1 MPFAAFFVA
10 FLLLLCIPRR
20 SRKLALCL
28 LLGALAGLCAV
39 HTTSARLERVRAN
52 YAGRTVLLTAEVER
66 ADSNYFSDTVDA
78 TLWVESVNG
87 SPAGFRIACA
97 ELPAC
102 AAGQRVQGWFALQQP
117 DMEEQTAQYADGIAL
132 QAEPVP
138 EKPQLTVLGE
148 SGSFRARTHR
158 LQQKLSESLCRAMH
172 RDTGGVLAAMTVG
185 DRSGLSAQLRRAY
198 RGAGLS
204 HVLVVSGMH
213 VSILCGDIL
222 SVLLPYRWEQSYRS
236 RRRRAVSKSLL
247 AAMTVGDRSGLSA
260 QLRRAYRGAGLSHV
274 LVVSGMH
281 VSILCGDILSVLL
294 PYRWEQ
300 SYRSRRRRAVSKSLL
315 ALVLMGV
322 TGFTPSVRR
331 AAVAVWVSALGV
343 WVWGPPDALTS
354 LAAAGILM
362 TTVNSYAVWDIGF
375 ELSFAAVVGTVAGNA
390 CIRRMRDAHDRRFWV
405 KAGENLQKPVR
416 RPWYSKLPKGVQ
428 GLVESACIAACA
440 SAATFPVLVLR
451 GLSVSAWA
459 VVSSIAVL
467 WMVQPLLL
475 LGLAVAFVGLVPWL
489 APVHGVLSRAAD
501 LLTGLLNG
509 WVVWLSTKPGASIYF
524 DTAYAALV
532 CLLLCGLGVLAF
544 RWRVRLRVALPGI
557 LLTAAVGIGLGN
569 ALSRDVVHID
579 LVGSAQAP
587 AVVIAQNDRAVV
599 LFRGGNAAQ
608 RAVENQLARRGV
620 RTVELVADLR
630 MNAKTACTLPAQQG
644 IRAER
649 LPVNASRKLRCTP
662 AAVELLRTREGC
674 LVRLSIGNRQFVT
687 LSGKAELAQPLQTEW
702 LIATPKKPETVRYQ
716 KLLAMRSYS
725 WMTPETQY
733 TSSLSLR
740 RTGGERLE

>member
-1 MPFAAFFVA
+1 MPFAAFFVV

-20 SRKLALCL
+20 SRKPALCL
-28 LLGALAGLCAV
+28 LLGVLAGLCAV
-39 HTTSARLERVRAN
+39 YTTSARLERTRAN

-66 ADSNYFSDTVDA
+66 ADSSYLPGTVDA

-87 SPAGFRIACA
+87 SPAGFRITCA
-97 ELPAC
+97 ELSAC

-117 DMEEQTAQYADGIAL
+117 DAAVRREQYADGVAL
-132 QAEPVP
+132 QAEPLTG
-138 EKPQLTVLGE
+138 KPQLTVLGE

-158 LQQKLSESLCRAMH
+158 LQQKLSESLRRAMQ

-185 DRSGLSAQLRRAY
+185 DRSGLSAQLRSAY

-213 VSILCGDIL
+213 VSILCGDIFAAL
-222 SVLLPYRWEQSYRS
+222 HPRGREQSYRS
-236 RRRRAVSKSLL
+236 RRRRAV
-247 AAMTVGDRSGLSA
+247 A
-260 QLRRAYRGAGLSHV
+260 
-274 LVVSGMH
+274 
-281 VSILCGDILSVLL
+281 
-294 PYRWEQ
+294 
-300 SYRSRRRRAVSKSLL
+300 KSLL
-315 ALVLMGV
+315 ALVLVGV

-362 TTVNSYAVWDIGF
+362 TAVNSYAVWDIGF

-390 CIRRMRDAHDRRFWV
+390 CIRRMRDARDRRFWV
-405 KAGENLQKPVR
+405 KAGETLQKPVR
-416 RPWYSKLPKGVQ
+416 LPWYKKLPERLQ
-428 GLVESACIAACA
+428 GLIESACIAACA

-475 LGLAVAFVGLVPWL
+475 LGLAVAFAGLVPWL
-489 APVHGVLSRAAD
+489 TPLHGALSRAAD

-509 WVVWLSTKPGASIYF
+509 WAVWLSTKPGGSIYF

-544 RWRVRLRVALPGI
+544 RWRVRLRVAVPGI
-557 LLTAAVGIGLGN
+557 LLAAAVGIGLGN

-587 AVVIAQNDRAVV
+587 AVVVARNDRAVV
-599 LFRGGNAAQ
+599 LFRGGSAAQ

-620 RTVELVADLR
+620 RTVELVVDLR
-630 MNAKTACTLPAQQG
+630 MDAKAACTLPAQQG

-649 LPVNASRKLRCTP
+649 LPVNADRKLRCTP
-662 AAVELLRTREGC
+662 AAVELLRTRQGC
-674 LVRLSIGNRQFVT
+674 LVRLTIGNRQFVI
-687 LSGKAELAQPLQTEW
+687 LSGKVELAQPLQTEW
-702 LIATPKKPETVRYQ
+702 LVATAKKPEAVQYH
-716 KLLAMRSYS
+716 KLLALRSYS
-725 WMTPETQY
+725 WMPPETQY
-733 TSSLSLR
+733 PASLSVR
-740 RTGGERLE
+740 RTGGERLG

>member
-10 FLLLLCIPRR
+10 FLLLLCIPDG
-20 SRKLALCL
+20 SRKLAVCL
-28 LLGALAGLCAV
+28 LLGALTGLCAV
-39 HTTSARLERVRAN
+39 YTTNARLERTRAN

-102 AAGQRVQGWFALQQP
+102 TAGQRVQGWFALQQP

-132 QAEPVP
+132 QAEPLA

-158 LQQKLSESLCRAMH
+158 LQQKLSES
-172 RDTGGVLAAMTVG
+172 
-185 DRSGLSAQLRRAY
+185 LRRAY

-222 SVLLPYRWEQSYRS
+222 SVLLPYRWEQSYRR
-236 RRRRAVSKSLL
+236 RRRRAVGK
-247 AAMTVGDRSGLSA
+247 G
-260 QLRRAYRGAGLSHV
+260 
-274 LVVSGMH
+274 
-281 VSILCGDILSVLL
+281 
-294 PYRWEQ
+294 
-300 SYRSRRRRAVSKSLL
+300 LL

-362 TTVNSYAVWDIGF
+362 TAVNSYAVWDIGF

-509 WVVWLSTKPGASIYF
+509 WAVWLSTKPGAAIYF
-524 DTAYAALV
+524 DTVYAALV

-587 AVVIAQNDRAVV
+587 AVVVAQNDRAVV
-599 LFRGGNAAQ
+599 LFRGGSAAQ

-630 MNAKTACTLPAQQG
+630 MNAKIACTLPAQQG
-644 IRAER
+644 IRAEH

-716 KLLAMRSYS
+716 KLLALRSYS
-725 WMTPETQY
+725 WMPPETQY
-733 TSSLSLR
+733 TASLSLR

>member
-1 MPFAAFFVA
+1 MRRPLCAFCLSALGVLVLCSFLPQMG
-10 FLLLLCIPRR
+10 LLLPSAAIFVVFCLLVWWKGGAARGY
-20 SRKLALCL
+20 AVCL
-28 LLGALAGLCAV
+28 LLGAVLGV
-39 HTTSARLERVRAN
+39 GIMKTTGARLAKIQDA
-52 YAGRTVLLTAEVER
+52 YAGREVALTAEVESTGR
-66 ADSNYFSDTVDA
+66 AYTAGRVSAVLMVEKVDGEAVHFRVECASLPKCEAGGRIRGRFSLDVPDA
-78 TLWVESVNG
+78 T
-87 SPAGFRIACA
+87 
-97 ELPAC
+97 
-102 AAGQRVQGWFALQQP
+102 QRL
-117 DMEEQTAQYADGIAL
+117 DDYADGIVL
-132 QAEPVP
+132 SAEY
-138 EKPQLTVLGE
+138 LSGMLRLGPSE
-148 SGSFRARTHR
+148 SFRARTAR
-158 LQQKLSESLCRAMH
+158 LQAALSRALRKGMAEN
-172 RDTGGVLAAMTVG
+172 TGGVLAAMVVG
-185 DRSGLSAQLRRAY
+185 DRSHLTSTLRSAY

-222 SVLLPYRWEQSYRS
+222 SVLLPYRWEQSYR
-236 RRRRAVSKSLL
+236 RRRRR
-247 AAMTVGDRSGLSA
+247 TV
-260 QLRRAYRGAGLSHV
+260 
-274 LVVSGMH
+274 
-281 VSILCGDILSVLL
+281 
-294 PYRWEQ
+294 W
-300 SYRSRRRRAVSKSLL
+300 KSLL

-343 WVWGPPDALTS
+343 WVWGPADTLTS

-362 TTVNSYAVWDIGF
+362 TAANSYAVWDIGF
-375 ELSFAAVVGTVAGNA
+375 ELSFAAVVGTVAGSA
-390 CIRRMRDAHDRRFWV
+390 CIRRMRDAHDRRFWI

-416 RPWYSKLPKGVQ
+416 RPWFNRLPERLQ
-428 GLVESACIAACA
+428 GLAESACIAACA

-459 VVSSIAVL
+459 MVSSIAVL

-475 LGLAVAFVGLVPWL
+475 LGLAVAFAGLVPWL
-489 APVHGVLSRAAD
+489 APVHGALSRAAD

-509 WVVWLSTKPGASIYF
+509 WAVWLSTKPGASIYF

-557 LLTAAVGIGLGN
+557 LLAAAVGIGLGN

-587 AVVIAQNDRAVV
+587 AVVVTQNDRAVV
-599 LFRGGNAAQ
+599 LFRGGSAAQ
-608 RAVENQLARRGV
+608 RAVENQLTRRGV

-649 LPVNASRKLRCTP
+649 LPVNTARKLRCTP

-687 LSGKAELAQPLQTEW
+687 LSGRAELAQPLQTEW
-702 LIATPKKPETVRYQ
+702 LIATPKKPETVQYQ
-716 KLLAMRSYS
+716 KLLALRRYS
-725 WMTPETQY
+725 WMAPETQY
-733 TSSLSLR
+733 TASLSLR

>member
-10 FLLLLCIPRR
+10 FLLLLCIPDG

-39 HTTSARLERVRAN
+39 HTTSARLERARAN
-52 YAGRTVLLTAEVER
+52 YAGRTVLLTAEVEH

-87 SPAGFRIACA
+87 SPASFRIACA

-102 AAGQRVQGWFALQQP
+102 TAGQRVQGWFALQQP

-148 SGSFRARTHR
+148 SGSFCARTHR

-185 DRSGLSAQLRRAY
+185 DRSGLSAQLRSAY

-213 VSILCGDIL
+213 ISILCGDIL
-222 SVLLPYRWEQSYRS
+222 SILLPYRWEQSYRR
-236 RRRRAVSKSLL
+236 RRRRAV
-247 AAMTVGDRSGLSA
+247 G
-260 QLRRAYRGAGLSHV
+260 
-274 LVVSGMH
+274 
-281 VSILCGDILSVLL
+281 
-294 PYRWEQ
+294 
-300 SYRSRRRRAVSKSLL
+300 KSLL

-322 TGFTPSVRR
+322 TGFTPSVCR

-362 TTVNSYAVWDIGF
+362 TAVNSYAVWDIGF

-390 CIRRMRDAHDRRFWV
+390 CIRRIRDARDRRFWV
-405 KAGENLQKPVR
+405 KAGENLQKPVK
-416 RPWYSKLPKGVQ
+416 RPWFNRLPERLQ
-428 GLVESACIAACA
+428 GLAESACIAACA

-489 APVHGVLSRAAD
+489 APVHGVLSRA
-501 LLTGLLNG
+501 
-509 WVVWLSTKPGASIYF
+509 VWLSTKPGAAIYF

-557 LLTAAVGIGLGN
+557 LLAAAVGIGLGN

-599 LFRGGNAAQ
+599 LFRGGSAAQ

-674 LVRLSIGNRQFVT
+674 LVRLTIGNRQFVT
-687 LSGKAELAQPLQTEW
+687 LSGKAELTQPLQTEW
-702 LIATPKKPETVRYQ
+702 LIATPKKPETVQYQ
-716 KLLAMRSYS
+716 KLMALRSYS
-725 WMTPETQY
+725 WMPPETQY
-733 TSSLSLR
+733 TASLSLR
-740 RTGGERLE
+740 RTGGERLG

>member
-102 AAGQRVQGWFALQQP
+102 TAGQRVQGGFTLSAP
-117 DMEEQTAQYADGIAL
+117 DEAERTAQYADGIAL
-132 QAEPVP
+132 QAEPLA
-138 EKPQLTVLGE
+138 EKLQLTVLGE

-158 LQQKLSESLCRAMH
+158 LQQKLSESLRRAMH

-185 DRSGLSAQLRRAY
+185 DRSGLSAQLRSAY

-222 SVLLPYRWEQSYRS
+222 SV
-236 RRRRAVSKSLL
+236 
-247 AAMTVGDRSGLSA
+247 G
-260 QLRRAYRGAGLSHV
+260 
-274 LVVSGMH
+274 
-281 VSILCGDILSVLL
+281 
-294 PYRWEQ
+294 
-300 SYRSRRRRAVSKSLL
+300 KSLL

-362 TTVNSYAVWDIGF
+362 TAVNSYAVWDIGF

-509 WVVWLSTKPGASIYF
+509 WAVWLSTKPGASIYF
-524 DTAYAALV
+524 NTAYAALV
-532 CLLLCGLGVLAF
+532 CLLLCGLWVLAF

-557 LLTAAVGIGLGN
+557 LLAAAVGIGLGN

-599 LFRGGNAAQ
+599 LFRGGSAAQ
-608 RAVENQLARRGV
+608 RAVEKQLARRGV
-620 RTVELVADLR
+620 RTVELVVDLR

-649 LPVNASRKLRCTP
+649 LPVNTSRKLRCTP

-716 KLLAMRSYS
+716 KLLALRSYS
-725 WMTPETQY
+725 WMPPETQY
-733 TSSLSLR
+733 TASLSLR
-740 RTGGERLE
+740 RTGGEKLG

>member
-10 FLLLLCIPRR
+10 VCLVLCIFDAA
-20 SRKLALCL
+20 RKAALCI
-28 LLGALAGLCAV
+28 LLGAVVGMASVL
-39 HTTSARLERVRAN
+39 HTANRLERIRVQ
-52 YAGRTVLLTAEVER
+52 YAARPLVLTAEVESVS
-66 ADSNYFSDTVDA
+66 DSYYPGVVDA
-78 TLWVESVNG
+78 VLRVEKINDAKTSFRVECETLPE
-87 SPAGFRIACA
+87 C
-97 ELPAC
+97 E
-102 AAGQRVQGWFALQQP
+102 AGQRVQGRFVLSVPAQQSRVGL
-117 DMEEQTAQYADGIAL
+117 YSDGIVL
-132 QAEPVP
+132 LAEPDE
-138 EKPQLTVLGE
+138 EKPDFKQLGQ
-148 SGSFRARTHR
+148 SSSFRARTHR
-158 LQQKLSESLCRAMH
+158 LQQRLSAALRRRM
-172 RDTGGVLAAMTVG
+172 DGKTGGVLAAMTVG
-185 DRSGLSAQLRRAY
+185 DRSGLSAQLRSAY

-222 SVLLPYRWEQSYRS
+222 SVLLPYRWEQSYR
-236 RRRRAVSKSLL
+236 RRRRR
-247 AAMTVGDRSGLSA
+247 TV
-260 QLRRAYRGAGLSHV
+260 
-274 LVVSGMH
+274 
-281 VSILCGDILSVLL
+281 
-294 PYRWEQ
+294 W
-300 SYRSRRRRAVSKSLL
+300 KSLL

-343 WVWGPPDALTS
+343 WVWGPSDALTS

-362 TTVNSYAVWDIGF
+362 TAANSYAVWDIGF
-375 ELSFAAVVGTVAGNA
+375 ELSFAAVAGTVAGGA
-390 CIRRMRDAHDRRFWV
+390 CIRRMRDAHDRHFWI

-416 RPWYSKLPKGVQ
+416 RPWFNRLPERLQ
-428 GLVESACIAACA
+428 GLAESACIAACA

-451 GLSVSAWA
+451 GLSVSVWA
-459 VVSSIAVL
+459 MVSSIAVL

-475 LGLAVAFVGLVPWL
+475 LGLAVAFAGLVPWL
-489 APVHGVLSRAAD
+489 APVHGALSRAAD

-509 WVVWLSTKPGASIYF
+509 WAVWLSTKPGASIYF

-557 LLTAAVGIGLGN
+557 LLAAAVGIGLGN

-587 AVVIAQNDRAVV
+587 AVVVTQNDRAVV
-599 LFRGGNAAQ
+599 LFRGGSAAQ
-608 RAVENQLARRGV
+608 RAVENQLTRRGV

-649 LPVNASRKLRCTP
+649 LPVNTARKLRCTP

-687 LSGKAELAQPLQTEW
+687 LSGRAELAQPLQTEW
-702 LIATPKKPETVRYQ
+702 LIATPKKPETVQYQ
-716 KLLAMRSYS
+716 KLLALRRYS
-725 WMTPETQY
+725 WMAPETQY
-733 TSSLSLR
+733 TASLSLR

>member
-1 MPFAAFFVA
+1 M
-10 FLLLLCIPRR
+10 
-20 SRKLALCL
+20 
-28 LLGALAGLCAV
+28 
-39 HTTSARLERVRAN
+39 
-52 YAGRTVLLTAEVER
+52 
-66 ADSNYFSDTVDA
+66 
-78 TLWVESVNG
+78 NG

-102 AAGQRVQGWFALQQP
+102 AAGQRVQGGFTLSAP
-117 DMEEQTAQYADGIAL
+117 DEAERTAQYADGIAL
-132 QAEPVP
+132 QAEPLA

-158 LQQKLSESLCRAMH
+158 LQQKLSESLRRAMH

-185 DRSGLSAQLRRAY
+185 DRSGLSAQLRSAY

-222 SVLLPYRWEQSYRS
+222 SVLLPYRWEQSYRR
-236 RRRRAVSKSLL
+236 RRRRAV
-247 AAMTVGDRSGLSA
+247 G
-260 QLRRAYRGAGLSHV
+260 
-274 LVVSGMH
+274 
-281 VSILCGDILSVLL
+281 
-294 PYRWEQ
+294 
-300 SYRSRRRRAVSKSLL
+300 KSLL

-362 TTVNSYAVWDIGF
+362 TAANSYAVWDIGF

-509 WVVWLSTKPGASIYF
+509 WAVWLSTKPGASIYF
-524 DTAYAALV
+524 NTAYAALV
-532 CLLLCGLGVLAF
+532 CLLLCGLWVLAF

-557 LLTAAVGIGLGN
+557 LLAAAVGIGLGN

-579 LVGSAQAP
+579 LVGSANSP
-587 AVVIAQNDRAVV
+587 AVVVSQNHTAVV
-599 LFRGGNAAQ
+599 LFRGGASTQ
-608 RAVENQLARRGV
+608 RALENQLARRGV
-620 RTVELVADLR
+620 TTVELLADLR
-630 MNAKTACTLPAQQG
+630 LDPENACTLPARTMCRVAVQ
-644 IRAER
+644 
-649 LPVNASRKLRCTP
+649 PVGSAVTRQTST
-662 AAVELLRTREGC
+662 AAVETLRTRFGC
-674 LVRLSIGNRQFVT
+674 LVRLTIGEQQFVT
-687 LSGKAELAQPLQTEW
+687 VSGTVTLAEPVRAQW
-702 LIATPKKPETVRYQ
+702 
-716 KLLAMRSYS
+716 LLASPANPEAVQWEQLLSRSDHYQ
-725 WMTPETQY
+725 WMQGGEAVY
-733 TSSLSLR
+733 ASLSLR
-740 RTGGERLE
+740 PSGGWRAE